1 MAPPHIPDTMFDL
14 HSQRPLKAQLTA
26 EVSAAA
32 SEGEASQIRAAFE
45 RKFTTLQTRHIITL
59 TVLVL
64 TVLPCRFVLYAQKRR
79 KRLPFPPLL

>member
-1 MAPPHIPDTMFDL
+1 MAPPHIPDTLFDL

-45 RKFTTLQTRHIITL
+45 
-59 TVLVL
+59 
-64 TVLPCRFVLYAQKRR
+64 QKEKALEHGVCPIVHPMYPSR
-79 KRLPFPPLL
+79 